1 MSIPPFPPPYRH
13 EHGPVKNANEVVKEQ
28 LTFGQ
33 RASDWIADK
42 VGSWQFIISQS
53 ALLCI
58 WALLNATAWVRHWDP
73 YPFILM
79 NLVLS
84 LQAAYLTATALELI
98 GESTG
103 KAYIFPTPHN
113 DVERPVGD
121 TALAVAVG
129 RNLKFPLTDEKGQP
143 LYTKDGKQ
151 ATVNRIGIDQFT
163 PHDLRRTAA
172 TFMSQLGEHDEVIDA
187 ILNHAK
193 KGIIATYNQNRY
205 DREKQQALESWERKL
220 LAIITGKGKD
230 NVVSIGTAKKHLQ
243 TA

>member
-1 MSIPPFPPPYRH
+1 
-13 EHGPVKNANEVVKEQ
+13 
-28 LTFGQ
+28 
-33 RASDWIADK
+33 
-42 VGSWQFIISQS
+42 
-53 ALLCI
+53 
-58 WALLNATAWVRHWDP
+58 
-73 YPFILM
+73 M
-79 NLVLS
+79 NLGEYYNPAKKGEAKGDRLTLKEARDSYDSEQQKVKDLKNGRPTGKDPVMEIK
-84 LQAAYLTATALELI
+84 QEKEKLTATALELI

-172 TFMSQLGEHDEVIDA
+172 TFMSQLGEHDEIIDA